1 MTELFSKSWAASSS
15 LRNDCTLKLL
25 VVRERIVPNLASALT
40 RMRTK
45 VTVVTLFGVYIKV
58 VVFALYNNNT
68 NETECNSPRT
78 DIIIVTLRYDNCAR
92 RRIAR
97 TRRCMETCHTSFHVA
112 HINFSRGACKTKSCE
127 RSVFNRLFIFL

>member
-1 MTELFSKSWAASSS
+1 MTVYLSFWWRE
-15 LRNDCTLKLL
+15 
-25 VVRERIVPNLASALT
+25 RERIVPNLASAST

-78 DIIIVTLRYDNCAR
+78 DLIIVTLRYDNCAR

-112 HINFSRGACKTKSCE
+112 HINFFPGCVQNKELRKVS
-127 RSVFNRLFIFL
+127 F